1 VADVRPTIQTV
12 VGDAAAV
19 IKNLQGLLTGES
31 ITANFAL
38 QKALEHLGGFERN
51 ATLAALCVA
60 NQVQNARDK
69 AAKLEPKKAS
79 PK

>member
-1 VADVRPTIQTV
+1 VKPSIQTV
-12 VGDAAAV
+12 IGDATAV
-19 IKNLQGLLTGES
+19 VKDLQALLTGES

-60 NQVQNARDK
+60 TQIQNARDK
-69 AAKLEPKKAS
+69 AAAKPESKKA